1 MKVIEQIY
9 RLNLDNR
16 ILNNLRQQLN
26 ESIEDERGLVQPETF
41 KKMYYTFFKGE
52 RYAYQVYEMLAP
64 IVTEHYDTVK
74 NEIIEEGDPRCSE
87 QTKYVLVNKLTQ
99 FIDMFNFY
107 PIKVGSLRN
116 KNDSNELT
124 FVMNSGVH
132 GTKNERGERLPTNK
146 TSPKVT
152 DEEKKYLLRL
162 LAIVSDKIR
171 ERFVNLQTCFRFLD
185 TDKSQELTLNEFAQ
199 AIDHMRLKISFND
212 IKKLFNYI
220 DKNGNGKIT
229 YEEFTLLLEE
239 RWRGIDP
246 VD

>member
-16 ILNNLRQQLN
+16 ILTNLRQQLN

-41 KKMYYTFFKGE
+41 KKKYYTFFKGE

-185 TDKSQELTLNEFAQ
+185 TDKS
-199 AIDHMRLKISFND
+199 
-212 IKKLFNYI
+212 
-220 DKNGNGKIT
+220 
-229 YEEFTLLLEE
+229 
-239 RWRGIDP
+239 
-246 VD
+246 